1 MATVLLFALAGCSHA
16 PPQQAGAAPYGWQSV
31 RVDTP
36 GTEGAACA
44 LQYPSGSSV
53 VLTPARVDLPRGP
66 GTLAISCSK
75 GEHFR
80 GSTTVAAARVPRT
93 DDYSY
98 PDVVAVPMSL
108 YEPSLKADYKVMR

>member
-16 PPQQAGAAPYGWQSV
+16 PSPQAVAAPYGWQSV

-36 GTEGAACA
+36 GTDGAACA

-53 VLTPARVDLPRGP
+53 VMTPARVDVPRGP
-66 GTLAISCSK
+66 GTLAVSCSK

-80 GSTTVAAARVPRT
+80 GSTTAVARRAPGT
-93 DDYSY
+93 DAYSY
-98 PDVVAVPMSL
+98 PDTVSVSMSL
-108 YEPSLKADYKVMR
+108 YEPSLNPAYRVMR